1 MERNK
6 VLDLYVRKNR
16 ESIEK
21 KYHEIVEKEYNE
33 LPEVKEYNDLINTF
47 ATSLEELTHRYNN
60 DFELNTIMFTQT
72 GYLNQFAWEIN
83 PSLKNDI
90 KQKHQKEFEDEMYA
104 LDNLANEVQ
113 AILSISEDK
122 DYQIEVLKNYDILD
136 KKGKLNI

>member
-6 VLDLYVRKNR
+6 VLDLYVNKNR

-21 KYHEIVEKEYNE
+21 KYHEMVEKEYNE

-47 ATSLEELTHRYNN
+47 AVSLEELAHRYNN
-60 DFELNTIMFTQT
+60 NFELNTTIFTQT
-72 GYLNQFAWEIN
+72 GYCNQFAWEIN

-90 KQKHQKEFEDEMYA
+90 KQKHQKEFVEEMYD
-104 LDNLANEVQ
+104 LDNLANTIQ

-122 DYQIEVLKNYDILD
+122 DYQIDVLKNYDILD